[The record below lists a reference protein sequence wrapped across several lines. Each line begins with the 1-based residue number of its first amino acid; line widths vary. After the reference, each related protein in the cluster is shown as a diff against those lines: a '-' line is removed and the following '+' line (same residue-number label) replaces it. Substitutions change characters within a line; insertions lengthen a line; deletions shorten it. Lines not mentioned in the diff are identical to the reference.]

1 MAYFDNAATTLEKPP
16 QVLAAVQRA
25 MMSMTGVGRGGY
37 HQAELA
43 AEAVFECREL
53 AGKLFGAEPEQVG
66 FTMNGTHAL
75 NIAIGSLVPYGGRVV
90 ISGFEH
96 NAVVRPLSALRAKV
110 TVTGKQLYDTDDLLT
125 SFDRAVRPGLDAVI
139 CTQVSNVFGWRLP
152 VEEIGA
158 LCQMRGVPF
167 IVDCAQSAGSV
178 PVSLAGTHAAFL
190 AMPGHKGLY
199 GPQGTGMLICGR
211 KPKPL
216 IFGGTGSRSMSPHM
230 PKDMP
235 DRIEAGTHNVPGICG
250 LAEGLRFVLS
260 ESPELIGAGE
270 AELARYFY
278 DGLRMD
284 GKYRIFYGENQT
296 GTVSLQ
302 HRDLDCELFA
312 AFLAERGIAVRAGL
326 HCAPLAHRSAGTL
339 EKGTVR
345 FSFSAFHTREDVT
358 RLLSTLRNF

>member
-16 QVLAAVQRA
+16 EVLLAVQRA
-25 MMSMTGVGRGGY
+25 LQSMTGVGRGGY
-37 HQAELA
+37 RQADLA
-43 AEAVFECREL
+43 AEKVFECREL
-53 AGKLFGAEPEQVG
+53 AGKLFGAEPEQVS

-75 NIAIGSLVPYGGRVV
+75 NIAIRTLIPRGGRVV

-96 NAVVRPLSALRAKV
+96 NAVVRPLSALHAKV
-110 TVTGKQLYDTDDLLT
+110 TIAGRKLYDRNDLL
-125 SFDRAVRPGLDAVI
+125 SAFDRVIRQGLDAVI

-158 LCQMRGVPF
+158 LCKMRGVPF

-178 PVSLAGTHAAFL
+178 QVTLESTHAAFL

-216 IFGGTGSRSMSPHM
+216 IFGGTGSQSMSPYM
-230 PKDMP
+230 PTDMP

-260 ESPELIGAGE
+260 KTPERIGADE

-278 DGLRMD
+278 DGLRME
-284 GKYRIFYGENQT
+284 GKYRIFYGEDQT

-312 AFLAERGIAVRAGL
+312 SFLAEREIAVRAGL

-345 FSFSAFHTREDVT
+345 FSFSAFHTRDDAAQ
-358 RLLSTLRNF
+358 LLKTLRDF